1 VAQVVA
7 GQRKALAVLEILPAF
22 LHRKEITEAVQ
33 VAHTN
38 TAVEAVEQVL
48 LVPIVQAQAAM
59 VETERHPLYQAH
71 QLLMRVVVVVG
82 LTVEQP
88 EELAEPA
95 VVVTA

>member
-7 GQRKALAVLEILPAF
+7 GQGKALAVLEILPAF

-48 LVPIVQAQAAM
+48 LVPIVQAQAVM
-59 VETERHPLYQAH
+59 VETVLS
-71 QLLMRVVVVVG
+71 M
-82 LTVEQP
+82 
-88 EELAEPA
+88 
-95 VVVTA
+95 